1 MSTDKV
7 VVLFS
12 LKIVYVKNR
21 SAFKTVFIQ
30 GRPLATLF
38 GGGGGG
44 GGGGLAKY
52 RKTLIKMHGN
62 SQNKIGIDNI
72 A

>member
-44 GGGGLAKY
+44 GLAKY

>member
-30 GRPLATLF
+30 GKTI
-38 GGGGGG
+38 GNVIWGGGG

-52 RKTLIKMHGN
+52 RKTLIKIHGN

>member
-1 MSTDKV
+1 MLTDKV

-38 GGGGGG
+38 GGGGE
-44 GGGGLAKY
+44 GLAKY

>member
-21 SAFKTVFIQ
+21 SVFKTVFIQ
-30 GRPLATLF
+30 GKTI
-38 GGGGGG
+38 GNVIW
-44 GGGGLAKY
+44 GGLAKF
-52 RKTLIKMHGN
+52 RKTTLKCMV
-62 SQNKIGIDNI
+62 I
-72 A
+72 AKTK

>member
-38 GGGGGG
+38 GGGG
-44 GGGGLAKY
+44 LAKY

>member
-38 GGGGGG
+38 GGGGG
-44 GGGGLAKY
+44 LAKY

>member
-38 GGGGGG
+38 GGGGGSSEIQ
-44 GGGGLAKY
+44 KNP
-52 RKTLIKMHGN
+52 H
-62 SQNKIGIDNI
+62 
-72 A
+72 

>member
-21 SAFKTVFIQ
+21 SVFKTVFIQ
-30 GRPLATLF
+30 GKTI
-38 GGGGGG
+38 GNVIWE
-44 GGGGLAKY
+44 GGLAKY